1 MQSPAALPESP
12 PPSHPERPARG
23 DWWAVCLCAA
33 WCGTCGIYR
42 PLFDE
47 LARAHPDVRFEWV
60 DIEDESDIAGDLD
73 VETFPTLLIAD
84 GERALF
90 WGPCCPRRPC
100 WRGCWPACRPQHRAA
115 QAQVARRSKCL
126 SACVPPAARSGLW
139 VPAAQLAPTTVL
151 LLFS

>member
-90 WGPCCPRRPC
+90 WGPLL
-100 WRGCWPACRPQHRAA
+100 PQAPVLARLLASLQAAAPGSAGPGGEAQQVFERVRAA
-115 QAQVARRSKCL
+115 RGA
-126 SACVPPAARSGLW
+126 
-139 VPAAQLAPTTVL
+139 
-151 LLFS
+151 

>member
-90 WGPCCPRRPC
+90 LGPLL
-100 WRGCWPACRPQHRAA
+100 PQASVLARLLASLQAAAPGSAGLGGEAQQVFERVRAA
-115 QAQVARRSKCL
+115 RGA
-126 SACVPPAARSGLW
+126 
-139 VPAAQLAPTTVL
+139 
-151 LLFS
+151 

>member
-1 MQSPAALPESP
+1 VTATP
-12 PPSHPERPARG
+12 G
-23 DWWAVCLCAA
+23 GWWAVCLCAA

-60 DIEDESDIAGDLD
+60 DIEDESDLAGDLD

-90 WGPCCPRRPC
+90 LGPLL
-100 WRGCWPACRPQHRAA
+100 PQAPVLARLLTSLQAATPGSGAGAGQEAQGVFERVRAA
-115 QAQVARRSKCL
+115 RGR
-126 SACVPPAARSGLW
+126 
-139 VPAAQLAPTTVL
+139 
-151 LLFS
+151 

>member
-1 MQSPAALPESP
+1 MQSPAAFPESP

-90 WGPCCPRRPC
+90 LGPLL
-100 WRGCWPACRPQHRAA
+100 PQAPVLARLLASLQAAAPGSAGPGGEAQQVFERVRAA
-115 QAQVARRSKCL
+115 RGA
-126 SACVPPAARSGLW
+126 
-139 VPAAQLAPTTVL
+139 
-151 LLFS
+151 

>member
-42 PLFDE
+42 SLFDE

-90 WGPCCPRRPC
+90 LGPLL
-100 WRGCWPACRPQHRAA
+100 PQAPVLARLLASLQAAAPGSAGPGGEAQQVFERVRAA
-115 QAQVARRSKCL
+115 RGA
-126 SACVPPAARSGLW
+126 
-139 VPAAQLAPTTVL
+139 
-151 LLFS
+151 

>member
-90 WGPCCPRRPC
+90 LGPLL
-100 WRGCWPACRPQHRAA
+100 PQSPVLARLLASLQAAAPGSAGPGGEAQQVFERVRAA
-115 QAQVARRSKCL
+115 RGA
-126 SACVPPAARSGLW
+126 
-139 VPAAQLAPTTVL
+139 
-151 LLFS
+151 

>member
-12 PPSHPERPARG
+12 PPSHPERPVRG

-90 WGPCCPRRPC
+90 LGPLL
-100 WRGCWPACRPQHRAA
+100 PQAPVLARLLASLQAAAPGSAGPGGEAQQVFERVRAA
-115 QAQVARRSKCL
+115 RGA
-126 SACVPPAARSGLW
+126 
-139 VPAAQLAPTTVL
+139 
-151 LLFS
+151 

>member
-1 MQSPAALPESP
+1 MSSPAALPPSTPASP
-12 PPSHPERPARG
+12 AAATPG
-23 DWWAVCLCAA
+23 GWWAVCLCAA

-60 DIEDESDIAGDLD
+60 DIEDESDLAGDLD

-90 WGPCCPRRPC
+90 LGPLLPQAPVLARLLASLQAATPGSGAGAGPEAQGVFERVRAV
-100 WRGCWPACRPQHRAA
+100 RGR
-115 QAQVARRSKCL
+115 
-126 SACVPPAARSGLW
+126 
-139 VPAAQLAPTTVL
+139 
-151 LLFS
+151 

>member
-90 WGPCCPRRPC
+90 LGPLL
-100 WRGCWPACRPQHRAA
+100 PQAPVLARLLASLQAA
-115 QAQVARRSKCL
+115 APGSAGPGGEAQQVFERVR
-126 SACVPPAARSGLW
+126 AARS
-139 VPAAQLAPTTVL
+139 A
-151 LLFS
+151 

>member
-90 WGPCCPRRPC
+90 LGPLL
-100 WRGCWPACRPQHRAA
+100 PQAPLLARLLASLQAAAPGSAGPGGEAQQVFERVRAA
-115 QAQVARRSKCL
+115 RGA
-126 SACVPPAARSGLW
+126 
-139 VPAAQLAPTTVL
+139 
-151 LLFS
+151 

>member
-47 LARAHPDVRFEWV
+47 LARAHPGVRFEWV

-90 WGPCCPRRPC
+90 LGPLL
-100 WRGCWPACRPQHRAA
+100 PQAPVLARLLASLQAAAPGSAGPGGEAQQVFERVRAA
-115 QAQVARRSKCL
+115 RGA
-126 SACVPPAARSGLW
+126 
-139 VPAAQLAPTTVL
+139 
-151 LLFS
+151 